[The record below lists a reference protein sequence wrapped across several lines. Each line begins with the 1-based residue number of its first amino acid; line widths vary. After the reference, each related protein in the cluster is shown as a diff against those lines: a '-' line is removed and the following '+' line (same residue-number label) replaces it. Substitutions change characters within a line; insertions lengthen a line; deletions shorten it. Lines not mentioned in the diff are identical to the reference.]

1 MNISKSWKDAIEF
14 LMPYNLKPFLLVTG
28 KTIFDI
34 YTSINKP
41 LTSRG
46 NWFVILVLVLLVGL
60 TNIIRMFHLF
70 FLSTLMLNGIH
81 YFLFFIFLLGMRPS
95 IGIKDEDYFTYY
107 FKKYWYLL
115 VATILFG
122 IFYLYVIPFAFIIY
136 MLFLLFAFDS
146 DGSPASLL
154 IALRNSGKMVIY
166 NFPVFLVLFLLLLII
181 GILVHSL
188 VGFALGYFEGFTIAT
203 VLYIV
208 FTPIEVAFIMN
219 LYIKFL
225 HSQPALYFNQPE

>member
-1 MNISKSWKDAIEF
+1 MNISKSWKEAIEF
-14 LMPYNLKPFLLVTG
+14 LMPHNLKPFLLVTG

-46 NWFVILVLVLLVGL
+46 NWLVILILVLLVGL
-60 TNIIRMFHLF
+60 TNITKMFHLF
-70 FLSTLMLNGIH
+70 FISTLMLNGIH

-95 IGIKDEDYFTYY
+95 VGIKDEDYFLSHI
-107 FKKYWYLL
+107 KKYWYLL
-115 VATILFG
+115 ITTILFG
-122 IFYLYVIPFAFIIY
+122 ILYLDVFPFAFIIY

-154 IALRNSGKMVIY
+154 MALRNSGKMVIY
-166 NFPVFLVLFLLLLII
+166 NFPVFLLLFLLLLII
-181 GILVHSL
+181 GIMVHSL
-188 VGFALGYFEGFTIAT
+188 VGSALGYFEGFTIAT
-203 VLYIV
+203 LLYIL
-208 FTPIEVAFIMN
+208 FTPIEIAFITN
-219 LYIKFL
+219 LYIKFI